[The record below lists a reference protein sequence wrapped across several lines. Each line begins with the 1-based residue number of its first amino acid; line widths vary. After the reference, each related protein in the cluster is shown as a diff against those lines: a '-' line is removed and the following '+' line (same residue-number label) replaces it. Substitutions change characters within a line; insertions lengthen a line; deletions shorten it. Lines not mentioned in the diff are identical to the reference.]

1 MIPLRDVNPSR
12 TFPIITVILIV
23 INVLVFLLEASKSP
37 DELNRFIY
45 EFGLVPGRFNLSI
58 PELSTIMFS
67 MFMHGGWMHL
77 ISNMWALWL
86 FGDNIED
93 KCGHISYLFFYIA
106 CGIAAAMTQV
116 MMSAGSD
123 VPMVGASGAI
133 AGVLGAYLVTFPHAR
148 VQGLVVL
155 FGGFFTR
162 VEVPAIVY
170 LGIWIATQVFS
181 GIGDLGA
188 LTNTAAEASKGGIAF
203 FAHIGGFVMG
213 IILIKV
219 FGLKKETQAPGDFDR
234 YY

>member
-1 MIPLRDVNPSR
+1 MIPLRDVNPSQ
-12 TFPIITVILIV
+12 TFPFITIVLIV
-23 INVLVFLLEASKSP
+23 MNVLVFLLEASMSP
-37 DELNRFIY
+37 DDLNRFIQQ
-45 EFGLVPGRFNLSI
+45 FGLVPGRFNLSI
-58 PELSTIMFS
+58 PELSTVMFS

-93 KCGHISYLFFYIA
+93 TCGHVRYLIFYIA

-116 MMSAGSD
+116 MMSPGSP

-133 AGVLGAYLVTFPHAR
+133 AGVLGAYLITFPHAR
-148 VQGLVVL
+148 VQGLVL
-155 FGGFFTR
+155 FGGWASRT
-162 VEVPAIVY
+162 EVPAIVY

-181 GIGDLGA
+181 GIGDLGS
-188 LTNTAAEASKGGIAF
+188 LTNASAEANQGGVAF

-213 IILIKV
+213 VILIKI
-219 FGLKKETQAPGDFDR
+219 FALKKQAPPGDFER